1 MLKADTVLQRVPELF
16 MELESANLIRVHHDQ
31 RVWEFGQ
38 HALGLLDI
46 FYTPTS
52 ITECM
57 RRLAPRLKGRRATEE
72 TLTTLSMMVS
82 AGILTGESPSGF
94 TDLMFPT
101 GGYGLAH
108 LNIRILE
115 DPIRKATFIRAIN
128 ETVTPDDVVLDLGT
142 GSGILAIAAA
152 KAGARHVYAVEPAR
166 SGDLA
171 AEVAKA
177 NGVAD
182 RISFIKGWSSTTE
195 LPELATVLTTD
206 IVGNDALDMV
216 IWESVQDAR
225 KRLLTP
231 DARLIPTSFKTYLY
245 LVDMPEEIAG
255 QQRILP
261 QQIKRW
267 QHRYGIDF
275 SPMLDA
281 DRGRIAG
288 FYERPETVQQ
298 WRDMSAPQ
306 ALSQIDLHED
316 ARVFEGD
323 TTLVASRQGTVSGVV
338 LYFEAQMSPGVS
350 MSTSPRDGDELSHWF
365 TACWALNTEI
375 EVVPGDE
382 IRLRYRYEG
391 DGRASL
397 ALQDD

>member
-1 MLKADTVLQRVPELF
+1 MLKADTSLQRVPELF
-16 MELESANLIRVHHDQ
+16 MELESANLVRIHHDR

-38 HALGLLDI
+38 HTLALLDA
-46 FYTPTS
+46 FYAPTS
-52 ITECM
+52 IAECLQ
-57 RRLAPRLKGRRATEE
+57 RLGPRLKSRRAMEE
-72 TLTTLSMMVS
+72 ALTTLSMLVS
-82 AGILTGESPSGF
+82 AGILTEESPTGF

-115 DPIRKATFIRAIN
+115 DPVRKATFIRAIN
-128 ETVTPDDVVLDLGT
+128 EVVTPDDVVLDLGT
-142 GSGILAIAAA
+142 GSGILAVAAA

-171 AEVAKA
+171 AEIAKA

-182 RISFIKGWSSTTE
+182 RISFVKGWSSTTE
-195 LPELATVLTTD
+195 LPEPATVLTTD

-225 KRLLTP
+225 KRLLAP
-231 DARLIPTSFKTYLY
+231 DARLIPSSFETYLY
-245 LVDMPEEIAG
+245 LVDMPEKAVG

-267 QHRYGIDF
+267 QSRYGIDF

-281 DRGRIAG
+281 DRGRVAG

-298 WRDMSAPQ
+298 WRRMSLPQ
-306 ALSQIDLHED
+306 TLSRIDLRQD
-316 ARVFEGD
+316 ARVFEGEV
-323 TTLVASRQGTVSGVV
+323 TLTASRHGTVSGAV

-350 MSTSPRDGDELSHWF
+350 MSTAPWDGDELSHWF
-365 TACWALNTEI
+365 TACWALESEI
-375 EVVPGDE
+375 EVVPGDD

-397 ALQDD
+397 ALAGD